1 MELIY
6 RAEVREADEW
16 AKREAEAERAA
27 EAEYQAVSNV
37 KRTSKRGVSRWHA
50 SVAQG

>member
-6 RAEVREADEW
+6 RAEVMEADQW

-27 EAEYQAVSNV
+27 EAEYQAVSSV
-37 KRTSKRGVSRWHA
+37 TGASWGRGSRLHA